1 MFAIAASYEALQK
14 ALIEA
19 RHAAGLTQSE
29 VADRLSKPQSFMSKL
44 EQGERRLDVI
54 EFIEIC
60 RALNADPVAVLSKI
74 IGRQ

>member
-1 MFAIAASYEALQK
+1 MLAIDASYEALRK

-19 RHAAGLTQSE
+19 RHAAALTQSE

-54 EFIEIC
+54 EFIEVC
-60 RALNADPVAVLSKI
+60 RVLNADPVAVLSKL
-74 IGRQ
+74 IGRE